1 MWPALP
7 KVEQMTDNK
16 REGRA
21 GLSPIEDVIADAAAG
36 KLFILVD
43 DEDRENE
50 GDLCVV
56 GEWATAEAINFMAK
70 YGRGLICLALTRSRT
85 EALGLSLMERRNE
98 SRHQT
103 AFTVSIEAREGVT
116 TGISAADRA
125 HTVRTAIN
133 PQCNAKDITTPGHIF
148 PLVARDGGTL
158 VRAGHTEAVV
168 DIARATGVADPSGV
182 ICEIMKDDG
191 EMARLPDLI
200 GFAEEHGLKIGS
212 IADLIAYR
220 RSSETL
226 VVRTVETVMNGRIG
240 GEWRL
245 MVFENTISGVEHVAL
260 IKGDI
265 STPDPVLVR
274 MHSLNM
280 MTDLLGEVSE
290 RRDGHELET
299 AMQTISEQGRGVV
312 VLLRESSKAS
322 LSETISAAV
331 SGSSAPDTAQG
342 LREYGVGA
350 QILSELGVSR
360 MVLLSDRPANVIS
373 LDGYDLEIVD
383 WRRLNGEPGN
393 PAE

>member
-1 MWPALP
+1 MTNNNTGTDLAL
-7 KVEQMTDNK
+7 
-16 REGRA
+16 
-21 GLSPIEDVIADAAAG
+21 SSIEDVIEDARQG

-56 GEWATAEAINFMAK
+56 GEYADANAINFMAK
-70 YGRGLICLALTRSRT
+70 YGRGLICLALTRERT
-85 EALGLSLMERRNE
+85 EALGLKLMERRNE

-103 AFTVSIEAREGVT
+103 AFTVSIEARDGVT

-125 HTVRTAIN
+125 HTIRTAIN
-133 PQCNAKDITTPGHIF
+133 PQCADQDITTPGHVF

-168 DIARATGVADPSGV
+168 DIARAAGQKDPSGV

-299 AMQTISEQGRGVV
+299 AMQTISEKGRGVV

-331 SGSSAPDTAQG
+331 SGSPAPDMAQG

-350 QILSELGVSR
+350 QILSELGVNR

>member
-1 MWPALP
+1 
-7 KVEQMTDNK
+7 MTDNQ
-16 REGRA
+16 RDGGA

-50 GDLCVV
+50 GDLCVI
-56 GEWATAEAINFMAK
+56 GEWADAAAINFMAK
-70 YGRGLICLALTRSRT
+70 HGRGLICLALTRART

-98 SRHQT
+98 NRHQT

-116 TGISAADRA
+116 TGISAGDRA

-133 PQCNAKDITTPGHIF
+133 PQCTAKDITTPGHIF

-168 DIARATGVADPSGV
+168 DIARAAGQVAPSGV

-200 GFAEEHGLKIGS
+200 GFAVEHGLKIGS

-226 VVRTVETVMNGRIG
+226 VQRAVETVMTGRIG

-245 MVFENTISGVEHVAL
+245 MIFENTISGVEHVAL

-265 STPDPVLVR
+265 STPEPVLVR
-274 MHSLNM
+274 MHSLDM
-280 MTDLLGEVSE
+280 MTDVLGEISE
-290 RRDGHELET
+290 RRSGRELET
-299 AMQTISEQGRGVV
+299 AMQTIADKERGIV
-312 VLLRESSKAS
+312 VLLRESTNTS
-322 LSETISAAV
+322 LSETISAAINGTPV
-331 SGSSAPDTAQG
+331 HDTASG

-350 QILSELGVSR
+350 QILHELGVRR

-383 WRRLNGEPGN
+383 WRRLNGEPAAT
-393 PAE
+393 AE

>member
-1 MWPALP
+1 
-7 KVEQMTDNK
+7 
-16 REGRA
+16 
-21 GLSPIEDVIADAAAG
+21 
-36 KLFILVD
+36 
-43 DEDRENE
+43 
-50 GDLCVV
+50 
-56 GEWATAEAINFMAK
+56 
-70 YGRGLICLALTRSRT
+70 
-85 EALGLSLMERRNE
+85 
-98 SRHQT
+98 
-103 AFTVSIEAREGVT
+103 
-116 TGISAADRA
+116 
-125 HTVRTAIN
+125 
-133 PQCNAKDITTPGHIF
+133 
-148 PLVARDGGTL
+148 
-158 VRAGHTEAVV
+158 
-168 DIARATGVADPSGV
+168 
-182 ICEIMKDDG
+182 
-191 EMARLPDLI
+191 
-200 GFAEEHGLKIGS
+200 
-212 IADLIAYR
+212 
-220 RSSETL
+220 
-226 VVRTVETVMNGRIG
+226 VRTVETVMNGRIG

-280 MTDLLGEVSE
+280 MTALLGEVSE

-322 LSETISAAV
+322 LSATISAAV

-383 WRRLNGEPGN
+383 WRRLNGESGN

>member
-1 MWPALP
+1 
-7 KVEQMTDNK
+7 
-16 REGRA
+16 
-21 GLSPIEDVIADAAAG
+21 LSPIEDVIADAAAG

-50 GDLCVV
+50 GDLCVI
-56 GEWATAEAINFMAK
+56 GEWADAAAINFMAK
-70 YGRGLICLALTRSRT
+70 YGRGLICLALTRART
-85 EALGLSLMERRNE
+85 EALGLSLMEQRNE

-116 TGISAADRA
+116 TGISAGDRA
-125 HTVRTAIN
+125 HTIRTAIN
-133 PQCNAKDITTPGHIF
+133 PQCSEKDITTPGHIF

-168 DIARATGVADPSGV
+168 DIARAAGQKDPSGV

-200 GFAEEHGLKIGS
+200 GFAAEHGLKIGS

-226 VVRTVETVMNGRIG
+226 VHRTVETVMNGRIG
-240 GEWRL
+240 GDWRL
-245 MVFENTISGVEHVAL
+245 MIFENTISGVEHIAM

-265 STPDPVLVR
+265 STSDPVLVR

-280 MTDLLGEVSE
+280 MTDVLGEISE
-290 RRDGHELET
+290 QRSGRELET
-299 AMQTISEQGRGVV
+299 AMQTISDKGRGIIVI
-312 VLLRESSKAS
+312 LRESSNTS
-322 LSETISAAV
+322 LSETVSAAM
-331 SGSSAPDTAQG
+331 SGTPIHDKAHG

-350 QILSELGVSR
+350 QILHELGVRR

-383 WRRLNGEPGN
+383 WRRLNGEPAATNG
-393 PAE
+393 

>member
-1 MWPALP
+1 MS
-7 KVEQMTDNK
+7 EFGQY
-16 REGRA
+16 
-21 GLSPIEDVIADAAAG
+21 LSTTEEIIEDVRNG
-36 KLFILVD
+36 KMIVLVD
-43 DEDRENE
+43 AEDRENE
-50 GDLCVV
+50 GDLVV
-56 GEWATAEAINFMAK
+56 PAQMVTPETINFMAK
-70 YGRGLICLALTRSRT
+70 YGRGLICLALTEERSQQL
-85 EALGLSLMERRNE
+85 ELSLMSSQNQ

-125 HTVRTAIN
+125 KTIQTAID
-133 PQCNAKDITTPGHIF
+133 PQCSAKDITTPGHIF

-168 DIARATGVADPSGV
+168 DIARAAGIADPSGV
-182 ICEIMKDDG
+182 ICEIMRDDG

-200 GFAEEHGLKIGS
+200 GFAAEHGLKIGS

-220 RSSETL
+220 RASETL
-226 VVRTVETVMNGRIG
+226 VERTVETVMNGRIG

-245 MVFENTISGVEHVAL
+245 MVFENTISGIEHVAL

-290 RRDGHELET
+290 RRSGNELES
-299 AMQTISEQGRGVV
+299 AMQTIADAGRGIV

-322 LSETISAAV
+322 LSETISAAM
-331 SGSSAPDTAQG
+331 SGASAQDAVQG

-350 QILSELGVSR
+350 QILVELGVSR
-360 MVLLSDRPANVIS
+360 MVLLSNRPSNVVS

-383 WRRLNGEPGN
+383 WRHLNGD
-393 PAE
+393 PAQQAE

>member
-1 MWPALP
+1 MS
-7 KVEQMTDNK
+7 DNE
-16 REGRA
+16 RDGGG

-50 GDLCVV
+50 GDLCVI
-56 GEWATAEAINFMAK
+56 GEWADAAAINFMAK
-70 YGRGLICLALTRSRT
+70 YGRGLICLALTRART

-133 PQCNAKDITTPGHIF
+133 PQCTDKDITTPGHIF

-168 DIARATGVADPSGV
+168 DIARAAGQKDPSGV

-191 EMARLPDLI
+191 EMARLPDLL

-226 VVRTVETVMNGRIG
+226 VQRAVETVMNGRIG

-245 MVFENTISGVEHVAL
+245 MIFENTISGVEHVAL

-265 STPDPVLVR
+265 STPEPVLVR
-274 MHSLNM
+274 MHSLDM
-280 MTDLLGEVSE
+280 MTDVLGEISE
-290 RRDGHELET
+290 RRSGHELET
-299 AMQTISEQGRGVV
+299 AMQTIADRERGIV
-312 VLLRESSKAS
+312 VLLRESTNTS
-322 LSETISAAV
+322 LSETISAAINGTPV
-331 SGSSAPDTAQG
+331 HDTASG

-350 QILSELGVSR
+350 QILHELGVRR

-383 WRRLNGEPGN
+383 WRRLNGEP
-393 PAE
+393 AATSE

>member
-1 MWPALP
+1 
-7 KVEQMTDNK
+7 MTDNQ
-16 REGRA
+16 RDGSV
-21 GLSPIEDVIADAAAG
+21 GLSPIEEVIADAAAG

-56 GEWATAEAINFMAK
+56 GEWADAAAINFMAK
-70 YGRGLICLALTRSRT
+70 YGRGLICLALTRART

-133 PQCNAKDITTPGHIF
+133 PQCTAKDITTPGHIF

-168 DIARATGVADPSGV
+168 DIARATGQQSPSGV

-200 GFAEEHGLKIGS
+200 GFAAEHDLKIGS

-226 VVRTVETVMNGRIG
+226 VHRTVETVMNGRIG

-265 STPDPVLVR
+265 STPEPVLVR
-274 MHSLNM
+274 MHSLDM
-280 MTDLLGEVSE
+280 MADVLGEISE
-290 RRDGHELET
+290 RRSGQELEE
-299 AMQTISEQGRGVV
+299 AMQTISENGRGIV
-312 VLLRESSKAS
+312 VLLRESSNTS
-322 LSETISAAV
+322 LSETVSAAM
-331 SGSSAPDTAQG
+331 SGTPVHDNAQG

-350 QILSELGVSR
+350 QILHELGVRR
-360 MVLLSDRPANVIS
+360 MVLLSNRPANVIS

-383 WRRLNGEPGN
+383 WRRLNGEP
-393 PAE
+393 AATSE

>member
-1 MWPALP
+1 
-7 KVEQMTDNK
+7 MTDNQ
-16 REGRA
+16 RDGGA

-50 GDLCVV
+50 GDLCVI
-56 GEWATAEAINFMAK
+56 GEWADAAAINFMAK
-70 YGRGLICLALTRSRT
+70 HGRGLICLALTRART

-98 SRHQT
+98 NRHQT

-116 TGISAADRA
+116 TGISAGDRA

-133 PQCNAKDITTPGHIF
+133 PQCTAKDITTPGHIF

-168 DIARATGVADPSGV
+168 DIARAAGQVAPSGV

-200 GFAEEHGLKIGS
+200 GFAVEHGLKIGS

-226 VVRTVETVMNGRIG
+226 VQRAVETVMTGRIG

-245 MVFENTISGVEHVAL
+245 MIFENTISGVEHVAL

-265 STPDPVLVR
+265 STPEPVLVR
-274 MHSLNM
+274 MHSLDM
-280 MTDLLGEVSE
+280 MTDVLGEISE
-290 RRDGHELET
+290 RRSGRELET
-299 AMQTISEQGRGVV
+299 AMQTIADKERGIV
-312 VLLRESSKAS
+312 VLLRESTNTS
-322 LSETISAAV
+322 LSETISAAINGTPV
-331 SGSSAPDTAQG
+331 HDTASG

-350 QILSELGVSR
+350 QILHELGVRR

-373 LDGYDLEIVD
+373 LDGYDLEIVG
-383 WRRLNGEPGN
+383 WRRLNGEPAAT
-393 PAE
+393 AE

>member
-1 MWPALP
+1 MWRGLP
-7 KVEQMTDNK
+7 KVTVMTE
-16 REGRA
+16 RERDGGA

-50 GDLCVV
+50 GDLCVI
-56 GEWATAEAINFMAK
+56 GEWADAAAINFMAK
-70 YGRGLICLALTRSRT
+70 HGRGLICLALTRART

-98 SRHQT
+98 NRHQT

-125 HTVRTAIN
+125 QTIRTAID
-133 PQCNAKDITTPGHIF
+133 PQCSAKDITTPGHIF

-168 DIARATGVADPSGV
+168 DIARATGVTDPSGV

-200 GFAEEHGLKIGS
+200 GFAAEHGLKIGS

-220 RSSETL
+220 RASETL
-226 VVRTVETVMNGRIG
+226 VERTVETVMNGRIG

-245 MVFENTISGVEHVAL
+245 MVFENTISGIEHVAL

-265 STPDPVLVR
+265 STQEPVLVR

-290 RRDGHELET
+290 RRSGHELEA
-299 AMQTISEQGRGVV
+299 AMQTISDAGRGIV

-322 LSETISAAV
+322 LSETISAKM
-331 SGSSAPDTAQG
+331 SGSSAQDAGQG

-350 QILSELGVSR
+350 QILVELGVSR
-360 MVLLSDRPANVIS
+360 MVLLSNRPSNVIS
-373 LDGYDLEIVD
+373 LEGYDLEIVD
-383 WRRLNGEPGN
+383 WRHLNGD
-393 PAE
+393 PAQQAE

>member
-1 MWPALP
+1 
-7 KVEQMTDNK
+7 MTSEERD
-16 REGRA
+16 GGA
-21 GLSPIEDVIADAAAG
+21 GLSPIEEVIADARAG

-50 GDLCVV
+50 GDLCVI
-56 GEWATAEAINFMAK
+56 GEWADAAAINFMAK
-70 YGRGLICLALTRSRT
+70 YGRGLICLALTRERT

-125 HTVRTAIN
+125 HTIRTAID
-133 PQCNAKDITTPGHIF
+133 PQCTDKDITTPGHIF

-168 DIARATGVADPSGV
+168 DIARAAGVADPSGV

-200 GFAEEHGLKIGS
+200 GFAAEHGLKIGS

-220 RSSETL
+220 RNSETL
-226 VVRTVETVMNGRIG
+226 VMRTVETSIVARVG
-240 GEWRL
+240 GDWRL
-245 MVFENTISGVEHVAL
+245 MIFENTISGIEHIAL

-265 STPDPVLVR
+265 STPEPVLVR
-274 MHSLNM
+274 MHRL
-280 MTDLLGEVSE
+280 DLMSDVIGELSDQ
-290 RRDGHELET
+290 RSGRELDM
-299 AMQTISEQGRGVV
+299 AMKTIADAQRGIVV
-312 VLLRESSKAS
+312 MLRESSKTR
-322 LSETISAAV
+322 LSETISSNLSGGV
-331 SGSSAPDTAQG
+331 SPDAAQG

-350 QILSELGVSR
+350 QILNELGVSQ
-360 MVLLSDRPANVIS
+360 MVLLSNRQANVIS
-373 LDGYDLEIVD
+373 LEGYDLEITGWQKLED
-383 WRRLNGEPGN
+383 E
-393 PAE
+393 AEG

>member
-1 MWPALP
+1 
-7 KVEQMTDNK
+7 MTDNQ
-16 REGRA
+16 RDGGA

-50 GDLCVV
+50 GDLCVI
-56 GEWATAEAINFMAK
+56 GEWADAAAINFMAK
-70 YGRGLICLALTRSRT
+70 HGRGLICLALTRART

-98 SRHQT
+98 NRHQT

-116 TGISAADRA
+116 TGISAGDRA

-133 PQCNAKDITTPGHIF
+133 PQCTAKDITTPGHIF

-168 DIARATGVADPSGV
+168 DIARAAGQKAPSGV

-200 GFAEEHGLKIGS
+200 GFAAEHGLKIGS

-226 VVRTVETVMNGRIG
+226 VQRAVETVMTGRIG

-245 MVFENTISGVEHVAL
+245 MIFENTISGVEHVAL

-265 STPDPVLVR
+265 STPEPVLVR
-274 MHSLNM
+274 MHSLDM
-280 MTDLLGEVSE
+280 MTDVLGEISE
-290 RRDGHELET
+290 RRSGRELET
-299 AMQTISEQGRGVV
+299 AMQTIADKERGIV
-312 VLLRESSKAS
+312 VLLRESTNTS
-322 LSETISAAV
+322 LSETISAAINGTPV
-331 SGSSAPDTAQG
+331 HDTASG

-350 QILSELGVSR
+350 QILHELGVRR

-373 LDGYDLEIVD
+373 LDGYDLQIVD
-383 WRRLNGEPGN
+383 WRRLNGEPAAT
-393 PAE
+393 AE

>member
-1 MWPALP
+1 
-7 KVEQMTDNK
+7 MTD
-16 REGRA
+16 RERDGGA
-21 GLSPIEDVIADAAAG
+21 GLSPIEEVIADAAAG

-50 GDLCVV
+50 GDLCVI
-56 GEWATAEAINFMAK
+56 GEWADASAINFMAK
-70 YGRGLICLALTRSRT
+70 HGRGLICLALTRART

-116 TGISAADRA
+116 TGISAGDRA

-133 PQCNAKDITTPGHIF
+133 PQCDAKDITTPGHIF

-168 DIARATGVADPSGV
+168 DIARAAGQKDPSGV

-191 EMARLPDLI
+191 DMARLPDLI

-226 VVRTVETVMNGRIG
+226 VQRAVETVMNGRIG

-245 MVFENTISGVEHVAL
+245 MIFENTISGVEHVAL

-265 STPDPVLVR
+265 STPEPVLVR
-274 MHSLNM
+274 MHSLDM
-280 MTDLLGEVSE
+280 MTDVLGEISE
-290 RRDGHELET
+290 RRSGHELET
-299 AMQTISEQGRGVV
+299 AMQTIADKERGIV
-312 VLLRESSKAS
+312 VLLRESTNTS
-322 LSETISAAV
+322 LSETISAAIN
-331 SGSSAPDTAQG
+331 GTPIHDTASG

-350 QILSELGVSR
+350 QILHELGVRR

-383 WRRLNGEPGN
+383 WRRLNGD
-393 PAE
+393 PADAAE

>member
-1 MWPALP
+1 MWRGLL
-7 KVEQMTDNK
+7 KVTNMADNE
-16 REGRA
+16 RAGGA

-36 KLFILVD
+36 KLFVLVD

-50 GDLCVV
+50 GDLCVI
-56 GEWATAEAINFMAK
+56 GECADAAAINFMAK
-70 YGRGLICLALTRSRT
+70 YGRGLICLALTRART

-98 SRHQT
+98 NRHQT

-125 HTVRTAIN
+125 KTIRTAID
-133 PQCNAKDITTPGHIF
+133 PQCSAKDITTPGHIF

-168 DIARATGVADPSGV
+168 DIARAAGIADPSGV
-182 ICEIMKDDG
+182 ICEIMRDDG

-200 GFAEEHGLKIGS
+200 GFAAEHGLKIGS

-220 RSSETL
+220 RASETL
-226 VVRTVETVMNGRIG
+226 VERTVETVMNGRIG

-245 MVFENTISGVEHVAL
+245 MVFENTISGIEHVAL

-290 RRDGHELET
+290 RRSGNELEA
-299 AMQTISEQGRGVV
+299 AMQTIADAGRGIV

-322 LSETISAAV
+322 LSETISAAM
-331 SGSSAPDTAQG
+331 SGSSAQDAGQG

-350 QILSELGVSR
+350 QILVELGVSR
-360 MVLLSDRPANVIS
+360 MVLLSNRPSNVVS

-383 WRRLNGEPGN
+383 WRHLNGD
-393 PAE
+393 PAQQAE

>member
-1 MWPALP
+1 MSDSERA
-7 KVEQMTDNK
+7 
-16 REGRA
+16 GGA
-21 GLSPIEDVIADAAAG
+21 GLSPIQDVIADAAAG

-50 GDLCVV
+50 GDLCVI
-56 GEWATAEAINFMAK
+56 GEWADAAAINFMAK

-98 SRHQT
+98 NRHQT

-133 PQCNAKDITTPGHIF
+133 PQCTDKDITTPGHIF

-168 DIARATGVADPSGV
+168 DIARAAGQADPSGV

-220 RSSETL
+220 RNSETL
-226 VVRTVETVMNGRIG
+226 VQRAVETVMNGRIG

-245 MVFENTISGVEHVAL
+245 MIFENTISGVEHVAL

-265 STPDPVLVR
+265 STPEPVLVR
-274 MHSLNM
+274 MHSLDM
-280 MTDLLGEVSE
+280 MTDVLGEISE
-290 RRDGHELET
+290 RRSGRELET
-299 AMQTISEQGRGVV
+299 AMQTIADNERGIV
-312 VLLRESSKAS
+312 VLLRESTNTS
-322 LSETISAAV
+322 LSETISAAINGTPV
-331 SGSSAPDTAQG
+331 HDTASG

-350 QILSELGVSR
+350 QILHELGVRR
-360 MVLLSDRPANVIS
+360 MVLLSDRPSNVIS

-383 WRRLNGEPGN
+383 WRRLDGESAMPS
-393 PAE
+393 E

>member
-1 MWPALP
+1 
-7 KVEQMTDNK
+7 MTDVERNHD
-16 REGRA
+16 A

-36 KLFILVD
+36 KMFILVD

-50 GDLCVV
+50 GDLCII
-56 GEWATAEAINFMAK
+56 GEWADAAAINFMAK
-70 YGRGLICLALTRSRT
+70 HGRGLICLALTRART

-98 SRHQT
+98 NRHQT

-125 HTVRTAIN
+125 HTVRTAID
-133 PQCNAKDITTPGHIF
+133 PQCTAKDITTPGHIF

-158 VRAGHTEAVV
+158 VRAGHTEAVI
-168 DIARATGVADPSGV
+168 DIARAAGQKDPSGV

-200 GFAEEHGLKIGS
+200 AFAAEHGLKIGS
-212 IADLIAYR
+212 IVDLIAHR

-226 VVRTVETVMNGRIG
+226 VQRAVETVMNGRIG

-245 MVFENTISGVEHVAL
+245 MIFENTISGVEHVAL

-274 MHSLNM
+274 MHSLDM
-280 MTDLLGEVSE
+280 MADVLGEISE
-290 RRDGHELET
+290 RRSGKELET
-299 AMQTISEQGRGVV
+299 AMQTIADKGRGIV
-312 VLLRESSKAS
+312 VLLRESTNTK
-322 LSETISAAV
+322 LSETVSAAM
-331 SGSSAPDTAQG
+331 SGTPLHDTAHG
-342 LREYGVGA
+342 LRDYGVGA
-350 QILSELGVSR
+350 QILHELGVRR
-360 MVLLSDRPANVIS
+360 MVLLSNRPANVIS

-383 WRRLNGEPGN
+383 WRRLNGEP
-393 PAE
+393 AASSE

>member
-1 MWPALP
+1 
-7 KVEQMTDNK
+7 MTD
-16 REGRA
+16 RERDGGA

-50 GDLCVV
+50 GDLCVI
-56 GEWATAEAINFMAK
+56 GEWADASAINFMAK
-70 YGRGLICLALTRSRT
+70 HGRGLICLALTRART

-116 TGISAADRA
+116 TGISAGDRA

-133 PQCNAKDITTPGHIF
+133 PQCDAKDITTPGHIF

-158 VRAGHTEAVV
+158 VRAGHTEAVI
-168 DIARATGVADPSGV
+168 DIARAAGQKDPSGV

-191 EMARLPDLI
+191 DMARLPDLI

-226 VVRTVETVMNGRIG
+226 VQRAVETVMNGRIG

-245 MVFENTISGVEHVAL
+245 MIFENTISGVEHVAL

-265 STPDPVLVR
+265 STAEPVLVR
-274 MHSLNM
+274 MHSLDM
-280 MTDLLGEVSE
+280 MADVLGEISE
-290 RRDGHELET
+290 RRSGRELET
-299 AMQTISEQGRGVV
+299 AMQTIADKGRGIV
-312 VLLRESSKAS
+312 VLLRESTKTS
-322 LSETISAAV
+322 LSETISAAINGTPV
-331 SGSSAPDTAQG
+331 HDTASG

-350 QILSELGVSR
+350 QILHELGVRR

-383 WRRLNGEPGN
+383 WRRLNGD
-393 PAE
+393 PADAAE